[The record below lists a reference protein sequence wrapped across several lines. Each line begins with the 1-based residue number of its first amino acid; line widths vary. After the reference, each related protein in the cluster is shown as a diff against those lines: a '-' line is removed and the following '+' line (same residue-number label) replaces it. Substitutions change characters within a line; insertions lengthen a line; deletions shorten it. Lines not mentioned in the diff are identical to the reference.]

1 MPATLIDTKLS
12 IPPVRGGTVSRVR
25 LFEKLEAGLEGRV
38 ILVSAPAGFGK
49 TTLIADWV
57 RGAPGRPAAWLALD
71 EGDNDPARFW
81 AYFIGALQRLWPE
94 AGQSILSMLTASRP
108 IPPQAFLTILIN
120 EISAAQPASP
130 CLLVL
135 DDLHLLT
142 AAPIHEGLAFFAG
155 HMPDRLKLV
164 IGTRADPE
172 NLPLA
177 RLRARSQLTE
187 IRPADL
193 RFTPEEAAEFLTR
206 TMKLPLAA
214 ADIAALDA
222 RTEGWIAGLQMAAL
236 SMQGNPDP
244 AGFIQAFTG
253 NNRFVL
259 DYLLGEV
266 LQREPAEVRSFLL
279 ATAILERLCAPLCDT
294 ITGRGDGQAM
304 LEHLESANLFLMPL
318 DQERRWYRYHP
329 LFADLL
335 VRQLNDES
343 PAAPPG
349 LHRRAADWLER
360 NGDPGGAIRHLL
372 AARENERAA
381 QTLERHML
389 GMLARSE
396 LGTLIQWLRALPDE
410 TVRARP
416 WLCVLDAWL
425 YILTGQAGRIEARL
439 HDAEAAFPGAQIPAA
454 DQDRIR
460 GYIAAV
466 RAQTDFIQGAIPAA
480 IAHAGEALG
489 KLAAEDF
496 VISAT
501 TALIQGA
508 AFSYAGDFGSAVR
521 SFEQSKA
528 LSLAG
533 GNGFNAMLGSVALAQ
548 ITAARGRLR
557 DAYQIYRDGLRLTGA
572 SVMLA
577 PGYAYAHLADIL
589 REWDR
594 LDEAL
599 EYASKGVEMCELLGQ
614 ADILMTAYTVLAR
627 IQRGRG
633 DPQAASA
640 TLEKA
645 RRVASEISAWSLDS
659 VLLQKARL
667 SLATGNLDEAARW
680 AEESGYSEEEA
691 PVFHREAGLLTLARV
706 LTAQGRFDAAD
717 RLLERIQRSAS
728 ECGSR
733 TSEIEAGFLRAI
745 NFSAK
750 NPDDPRA
757 KEQLERAL
765 SISELEGYTR
775 IYLDE
780 GERAE
785 ALIRKLAPQS
795 ALAKRITHAGTAA
808 QSALPEP
815 LSERELD
822 VLRLLAAGRSN
833 PEIAEALVI
842 SLNTVKAHVKS
853 VFGKLGVHNRSQ
865 ALLRAQ
871 ELKLILENLL
881 TAKPQRTQRF

>member
-1 MPATLIDTKLS
+1 MQAPLIGTKLS
-12 IPPVRGGTVSRVR
+12 APPVRSGTVPRAR

-38 ILVSAPAGFGK
+38 ILLSAPAGFGK

-57 RGAPGRPAAWLALD
+57 RGRTAAWLALD

-81 AYFIGALQRLWPE
+81 AYFTAALQRLWPD
-94 AGQSILSMLTASRP
+94 AGQSILPMLTASRP

-120 EISAAQPASP
+120 EISAARPASP

-142 AAPIHEGLAFFAG
+142 APPIHEGLAFFAE
-155 HMPDRLKLV
+155 HMPDPLKLV

-172 NLPLA
+172 SLPLA
-177 RLRARSQLTE
+177 RLRARSQLAE

-222 RTEGWIAGLQMAAL
+222 RTEGWIAGLQMAAI

-244 AGFIQAFTG
+244 AEFIQAFTG

-259 DYLLGEV
+259 DYLLEEV
-266 LQREPAEVRSFLL
+266 LQREQAEVRSFLL
-279 ATAILERLCAPLCDT
+279 STAILERLCAPLCDSL
-294 ITGRGDGQAM
+294 TGRQDGQRM
-304 LEHLESANLFLMPL
+304 LEHLESANLFLLPL

-335 VRQLNDES
+335 IRQMRDES
-343 PAAPPG
+343 PDSLPEV
-349 LHRRAADWLER
+349 HRRAADWFEQ
-360 NGDPGGAIRHLL
+360 NDDPGAAIRHAM
-372 AARENERAA
+372 AAQEHERAA
-381 QTLERHML
+381 QILERVFL

-425 YILTGQAGRIEARL
+425 YILTGQVGLIEARL
-439 HDAEAAFPGAQIPAA
+439 QDAETALQTGKAAAA

-460 GYIAAV
+460 GYVAAV
-466 RAQTDFIQGAIPAA
+466 RAQTEFIQGTIPAA

-489 KLAAEDF
+489 KLTAEDF

-508 AFSYAGDFGSAVR
+508 AFSYAGDFSSAIR
-521 SFEQSKA
+521 SFEHSKA

-533 GNGFNAMLGSVALAQ
+533 GNQFNAMLGSVALAQ

-557 DAYQIYRDGLRLTGA
+557 EAYQIYQDGLRLTGA

-599 EYASKGVEMCELLGQ
+599 EYAVKGVEMCELLGQ

-633 DPQAASA
+633 GFDEASA

-645 RRVASEISAWSLDS
+645 RRVASEISAWSLDT
-659 VLLQKARL
+659 VRLQQARIAL
-667 SLATGNLDEAARW
+667 SSGNPDAAVRW
-680 AEESGYSEEEA
+680 AQESGYSVEEA
-691 PVFHREAGLLTLARV
+691 PIFHRETGLLTLARV
-706 LTAQGRFDAAD
+706 LTAQGRFDPAD
-717 RLLERIQRSAS
+717 RLLERIQQSAS
-728 ECGSR
+728 ESGSR
-733 TSEIEAGFLRAI
+733 TSEIEAGFLRAL
-745 NFSAK
+745 NFSAR

-757 KEQLERAL
+757 KEQLERAMSL
-765 SISELEGYTR
+765 SEPEGYTR

-780 GERAE
+780 GEAAA

-795 ALAKRITHAGTAA
+795 GLAKRISRADAVA
-808 QSALPEP
+808 QSGLPEP
-815 LSERELD
+815 LSARELD

-833 PEIAEALVI
+833 PEIAEALYI

-871 ELKLILENLL
+871 ELKVI
-881 TAKPQRTQRF
+881 

>member
-1 MPATLIDTKLS
+1 RA
-12 IPPVRGGTVSRVR
+12 R

-38 ILVSAPAGFGK
+38 ILLSAPAGFGK

-57 RGAPGRPAAWLALD
+57 RSDPNRPAAWLALD
-71 EGDNDPARFW
+71 EDDNDPARFW
-81 AYFIGALQRLWPE
+81 SYFTAALQRLWPE
-94 AGQSILSMLTASRP
+94 AGREILPILTASRP
-108 IPPQAFLTILIN
+108 VPPQAFLTILIN
-120 EISAAQPASP
+120 EISVAQPSSP
-130 CLLVL
+130 SLLVL
-135 DDLHLLT
+135 DDLHLIT
-142 AAPIHEGLAFFAG
+142 TAPIREGLTFFTE
-155 HMPDRLKLV
+155 HMPDPLKLV

-172 NLPLA
+172 SLPLA
-177 RLRARSQLTE
+177 RLRARAQLTE
-187 IRPADL
+187 LRPADL
-193 RFTPEEAAEFLTR
+193 RFTAEEASEFLTR
-206 TMKLPLAA
+206 AMKLPLAA
-214 ADIAALDA
+214 ADVAALDA
-222 RTEGWIAGLQMAAL
+222 QTEGWIAGLQMAAL

-244 AGFIQAFTG
+244 AGFIQTFTG

-259 DYLLGEV
+259 DYLLAEV

-279 ATAILERLCAPLCDT
+279 STSILEQLCAPLCDSLT
-294 ITGRGDGQAM
+294 DGRDGQAM
-304 LEHLESANLFLMPL
+304 LEHLESSNLFLLPL

-329 LFADLL
+329 LFANLL
-335 VRQLNDES
+335 TRQLREES
-343 PAAPPG
+343 PGALPG
-349 LHRRAADWLER
+349 LHRRAADWCEQ
-360 NGDPGGAIRHLL
+360 NNDPGGAIRHAL
-372 AARENERAA
+372 AAQDNERAA
-381 QTLERHML
+381 QILERIFL
-389 GMLARSE
+389 DLLARSE
-396 LGTLIQWLRALPDE
+396 LGTLIQWLRSLPDE
-410 TVRARP
+410 TIRGRP

-425 YILTGQAGRIEARL
+425 YILTGQADQIAARL
-439 HDAEAAFPGAQIPAA
+439 QDTEAALPGAEISAA
-454 DQDRIR
+454 DQERIR

-480 IAHAGEALG
+480 TAHAGEALAQ
-489 KLAAEDF
+489 LTAEDF

-508 AFSYAGDFGSAVR
+508 AFSYAGDFHSAIR

-533 GNGFNAMLGSVALAQ
+533 GNQFNAMLASVALAQ
-548 ITAARGRLR
+548 ITAALGRLR
-557 DAYQIYRDGLRLTGA
+557 AAYQIYQDGLRLTGA

-577 PGYAYAHLADIL
+577 PGYAFAHLADIL

-599 EYASKGVEMCELLGQ
+599 EYAARGVEMCELLGQ

-633 DPQAASA
+633 KLEDATA

-659 VLLQKARL
+659 VLLQQARIAL
-667 SLATGNLDEAARW
+667 VAGNLEDAVRW
-680 AEESGYSEEEA
+680 VMESGYSEEEE

-706 LTAQGRFDAAD
+706 LTAQGRFDAAE
-717 RLLERIQRSAS
+717 RLLARIQRSAS

-733 TSEIEAGFLRAI
+733 SSEIEAGFLRAI
-745 NFSAK
+745 NFSARD
-750 NPDDPRA
+750 PDDPQA
-757 KEQLERAL
+757 KVELARTLAL
-765 SISELEGYTR
+765 SEPEGYTR

-780 GERAE
+780 GESA
-785 ALIRKLAPQS
+785 AAMIKKLAPES
-795 ALAKRITHAGTAA
+795 GLAERITHAVPAA
-808 QSALPEP
+808 PSALPEP

-833 PEIAEALVI
+833 PEIAEALYI

-853 VFGKLGVHNRSQ
+853 VFAKLGVHNRSQ

-871 ELKLILENLL
+871 ELKLI
-881 TAKPQRTQRF
+881 

>member
-1 MPATLIDTKLS
+1 MQSPLIETKLS
-12 IPPVRGGTVSRVR
+12 APLVRSGTVLRAR

-57 RGAPGRPAAWLALD
+57 RGTPKRPVAWLALD
-71 EGDNDPARFW
+71 EADNDPVRFW
-81 AYFIGALQRLWPE
+81 SYFTAALQRLWPE
-94 AGQSILSMLTASRP
+94 AGREILPILTASRP
-108 IPPQAFLTILIN
+108 VPPQAFLTILIN

-130 CLLVL
+130 SLLVL
-135 DDLHLLT
+135 DDLHLIVT
-142 AAPIHEGLAFFAG
+142 EPIHEGLAFFAE
-155 HMPDRLKLV
+155 HMPAPLKMV

-172 NLPLA
+172 SLPLA
-177 RLRARSQLTE
+177 KLRARSQLAE
-187 IRPADL
+187 IRPAAL

-206 TMKLPLAA
+206 TMNLPLGA
-214 ADIAALDA
+214 ADIAALEA

-244 AGFIQAFTG
+244 AGFILAFTG

-259 DYLLGEV
+259 DYLLAEV
-266 LQREPAEVRSFLL
+266 LQREPADVRSFLL
-279 ATAILERLCAPLCDT
+279 STSILEHLCAPLCNSLTD
-294 ITGRGDGQAM
+294 RRDGQAM
-304 LEHLESANLFLMPL
+304 LEHLESSNLFLLPL

-335 VRQLNDES
+335 IRQLREVS
-343 PAAPPG
+343 PDALPG
-349 LHRRAADWLER
+349 LHRRAADWLEQ
-360 NGDPGGAIRHLL
+360 NGDPGGAIRHAL
-372 AARENERAA
+372 AAQDNERAA
-381 QTLERHML
+381 QILERVFL

-410 TVRARP
+410 TVRGRP

-425 YILTGQAGRIEARL
+425 YILTGQAERIEARL
-439 HDAEAAFPGAQIPAA
+439 MDAEAALPGAQIPAA
-454 DQDRIR
+454 EQDRIR

-466 RAQTDFIQGAIPAA
+466 RAQMDFIQGSIPTA
-480 IAHAGEALG
+480 IAHSAEALG
-489 KLAAEDF
+489 KLTAEDF

-508 AFSYAGDFGSAVR
+508 SFSYAGDFNSAIR
-521 SFEQSKA
+521 SFERSKS

-533 GNGFNAMLGSVALAQ
+533 GNQFNAMLGSVALAQ

-557 DAYQIYRDGLRLTGA
+557 DAYQIYHDSLRLTGA
-572 SVMLA
+572 SVSLA
-577 PGYAYAHLADIL
+577 PGYAFAHLADIL

-599 EYASKGVEMCELLGQ
+599 EYAARGVEMCELLGQ

-633 DPQAASA
+633 KLEDASA

-659 VLLQKARL
+659 VLLQQARIAL
-667 SLATGNLDEAARW
+667 VAGNLEDAVRW
-680 AEESGYSEEEA
+680 VMESGYSEEEE

-706 LTAQGRFDAAD
+706 LTAQTRFDRAE

-728 ECGSR
+728 ESGSR
-733 TSEIEAGFLRAI
+733 SSEIEAGFLRAI
-745 NFSAK
+745 NFSAR
-750 NPDDPRA
+750 NPDDPQV
-757 KEQLERAL
+757 KVQLERAL
-765 SISELEGYTR
+765 VLSEPEGYTR

-780 GERAE
+780 GEA
-785 ALIRKLAPQS
+785 AAAMIRRLAPLS
-795 ALAKRITHAGTAA
+795 GPAKRITQTIPAAHAG
-808 QSALPEP
+808 LPEP
-815 LSERELD
+815 LSGRELD

-833 PEIAEALVI
+833 PEIAEALYI

-871 ELKLILENLL
+871 ELKIL
-881 TAKPQRTQRF
+881 